1 MTTSTTPGSGHSGG
15 DAAHDP
21 HESGHDSGRDAA
33 RAGRRRRF
41 TTTDLALVAAFAALI
56 AASAYLGGIP
66 VGGAGVEITLQTFGI
81 LLAGATLG
89 PLRGFLAAGLYLVLG
104 AVGLPVFSQHS
115 SGLGVFTGISAG
127 YLWSFPLVALLAGL
141 LVALAARRGGPT
153 RAIVVFACLLPA
165 VVLNHALGVAGMKLQ
180 ADVSWG
186 TAWTWDAPFWA
197 GDLLKAALVALV
209 AAEVHRAFPQLLRRP

>member
-1 MTTSTTPGSGHSGG
+1 MTTTSTSPDS
-15 DAAHDP
+15 
-21 HESGHDSGRDAA
+21 HEASVRHRS
-33 RAGRRRRF
+33 

-81 LLAGATLG
+81 LLAGAVLG
-89 PLRGFLAAGLYLVLG
+89 PLRGFQAAGIYLVLG
-104 AVGLPVFSQHS
+104 AVGLPIFAGHT

-141 LVALAARRGGPT
+141 LVGLVARRTGAAR
-153 RAIVVFACLLPA
+153 ALVVFACLLPA
-165 VVLNHALGVAGMKLQ
+165 VALNHVLGVAGMKVQ
-180 ADVSWG
+180 ADVSWA
-186 TAWTWDAPFWA
+186 TAWAWDAPFWA

-209 AAEVHRAFPQLLRRP
+209 AAEVHRAFPQLLRRRRTRP